1 MKNFKFKIMA
11 LMMCL
16 STFNISIAQEYGPPD
31 DVTIST
37 IDTQLKGDV
46 EILNAQSPGDV
57 IDEVNEADDWTTLIG
72 LYEMM
77 LAALTI
83 LLTQI
88 GKVIPGIKK
97 IPPVYVAIGVTLLIV
112 GIGISKFGTGS
123 LASIPIVWTFATLIY
138 KEILKP
144 KEVVAPPQTQA

>member
-123 LASIPIVWTFATLIY
+123 LAFFF
-138 KEILKP
+138 
-144 KEVVAPPQTQA
+144 